1 MILIDTSCWV
11 HALRRAG
18 DLGIRAR
25 VKSLMESGEAAWCP
39 PIRLEL
45 WNGVGGEVD
54 RRNLRLLEDVL
65 TELPITAEVWQQ
77 AFNLADRCRRAGKT
91 VPMQDVLI
99 GACARYHHVSIEHND
114 AHFLWLM
121 AL

>member
-11 HALRRAG
+11 HALRRVG
-18 DLGIRAR
+18 DPVIRAR
-25 VKSLMESGEAAWCP
+25 VKALMESGEAAWCP

-45 WNGVGGEVD
+45 WNGVGGEGD
-54 RRNLRLLEDVL
+54 RRNLRLLEEVL

-77 AFNLADRCRRAGKT
+77 AFNLADRCRRAGKA

-99 GACARYHHVSIEHND
+99 SACARYHHVFIEHDD
-114 AHFLWLM
+114 AHFSWLM
-121 AL
+121 TL